1 MLVEGDRLPRV
12 SVSDDSGKKLNTKD
26 LLGKTLVVY
35 FYPKDDT
42 PGCTSEAGQ
51 FSDAFEQF
59 RKKGAEIVGVSRDS
73 VESHQKFKE
82 KYGIPYRL
90 LADVDSAVC
99 DAFGVIVEKNNYGK
113 KSMGIQRSTF
123 LIDPNGEIV
132 RVWPKVRVE
141 GHADDVLAAIA

>member
-1 MLVEGDRLPRV
+1 MLAEGDRLPHL
-12 SVSDDSGKKLNTKD
+12 SVSDDSGRQLDTNE

-51 FSDAFEQF
+51 FGDAYEQF

-73 VESHQKFKE
+73 VESHKKFKE

-123 LIDPNGEIV
+123 LVDPQGTIV
-132 RVWPKVRVE
+132 RVWPKVSVE
-141 GHADDVLAAIA
+141 GHAADVLAAIA